1 VKLAEQFSPRN
12 IGVVS
17 LVSTYLPILNM
28 SNHHLSARDQGLL
41 SAILDSASDYAI
53 IALDSDN
60 KIALWNSG
68 AEKVLGWAAEE
79 AIGCNAEMIF
89 TPEDRARGEVEGE
102 IARALAHGRAE
113 DERWHLRKDGS
124 RFWGS
129 GLLMPLNGKQGFLK
143 IMRDQTKR
151 RETEKAL
158 EESELRFRMLAEHI
172 PQLLFRSASLGQR
185 TWGSPQWIAFTG
197 LSEAKSLGLGW
208 MDAVHP
214 AEHDLTLEAW
224 AAAETN
230 GELYVEHRIRR
241 AIDGQYRWFQTRAT
255 KLDGEWFGTSTDVDD
270 LKRLKD
276 RQDVLLKELHH
287 RTGNLLAVI
296 SSIARR
302 TAQSSSSVKDFSHR
316 FENRVQALSRV
327 QQQIARG
334 NASAIELEDLVKM
347 EMDALGL
354 LETGRVK
361 LQGPS
366 CPLDPKQAETL
377 ALAIHELGTNTLK
390 YGALATTSGSLS
402 VSWACSHEGERYF
415 EWLETGVNT
424 IATDKLRR
432 GYGRELIEVALPY
445 ALGAQTR
452 LDFHET
458 GTVRCLIALPKLSGE
473 DINARGRAM

>member
-1 VKLAEQFSPRN
+1 
-12 IGVVS
+12 
-17 LVSTYLPILNM
+17 M
-28 SNHHLSARDQGLL
+28 SNSQVCARDQGLL

-53 IALDSDN
+53 IALDPDN
-60 KIALWNSG
+60 KIALWNTG
-68 AEKVLGWAAEE
+68 AQKLLGWVEDE
-79 AIGCNAEMIF
+79 VIGCNGAMIF
-89 TPEDRARGEVEGE
+89 TPEDRARGAVENE
-102 IARALAHGRAE
+102 MARALAHGCAE
-113 DERWHLRKDGS
+113 NERWHLRKDGS

-129 GLLMPLNGKQGFLK
+129 GLLMPVKDKQGFLK

-158 EESELRFRMLAEHI
+158 EESELRFRTLAEHI
-172 PQLLFRSASLGQR
+172 PQLVFRSASMGER

-214 AEHDLTLEAW
+214 SDHELTLEAW

-230 GELYVEHRIRR
+230 GKLYVEHRIRR

-302 TAQSSSSVKDFSHR
+302 TAQSSSSVPDFSHR
-316 FENRVQALSRV
+316 FENRIQALSRV
-327 QQQIARG
+327 QNQIAKG

-361 LQGPS
+361 LEGPS

-390 YGALATTSGSLS
+390 YGALATSAGRIS
-402 VSWACSHEGERYF
+402 VSWVCSEKGERYF
-415 EWLETGVNT
+415 EWLETGVNA
-424 IATDKLRR
+424 IVPNKLRR
-432 GYGRELIEVALPY
+432 GYGRELIEVALPH
-445 ALGAQTR
+445 ALGAETR
-452 LDFHET
+452 LDFEET
-458 GTVRCLIALPKLSGE
+458 GTVRCLIALPKLDAGDALSRP
-473 DINARGRAM
+473 A